1 MKNESTVDIVA
12 RKARSFVALC
22 AGLLA
27 LTACGNLTG
36 GGFGEAAVVVSG
48 DHEPPPPAPAMVAS
62 EGPAATSALVSGP
75 ALADEPE
82 EPEGEVEIDM
92 QLFLVDDLGRS
103 TQLGGDEVRV
113 KVDLQGVVPEEA
125 ARRLVAAVHYS
136 ELRVI
141 FTKIQAEV
149 EAGLVIDGVPI
160 LGEVHV
166 ELEDVHLEVV
176 RPIDI
181 DLLEGETVELV
192 LDLNAPAWLAAV
204 NPITRTVDETVF
216 AALVSVAVD

>member
-1 MKNESTVDIVA
+1 MKNDSTVDSLA
-12 RKARSFVALC
+12 RRSRSLVALIT
-22 AGLLA
+22 APLI

-48 DHEPPPPAPAMVAS
+48 DHEPAPPSPAIVAS
-62 EGPAATSALVSGP
+62 KTPAAGP
-75 ALADEPE
+75 ALADEEE

-92 QLFLVDDLGRS
+92 QLFLVDDLGHQ
-103 TQLGGDEVRV
+103 TQLGGDELRV
-113 KVDLQGVVPEEA
+113 KVDLQGVIPEEA
-125 ARRLVAAVHYS
+125 ARRFVAAVHYS

-149 EAGLVIDGVPI
+149 EAGLVINGIPI

-166 ELEDVHLEVV
+166 ELENVHLEVV
-176 RPIDI
+176 RPIDV
-181 DLLEGETVELV
+181 DLQEGEAVELV

-204 NPITRTVDETVF
+204 DPLTQTVDATVF
-216 AALVSVAVD
+216 ASLVGVAVP

>member
-1 MKNESTVDIVA
+1 MTYDS
-12 RKARSFVALC
+12 
-22 AGLLA
+22 LLA
-27 LTACGNLTG
+27 VLPTWLRPVLVLSASIVVCACGNLTAG
-36 GGFGEAAVVVSG
+36 GYGEADVFVSG
-48 DHEPPPPAPAMVAS
+48 DAEDPAPPPTMYAAPT
-62 EGPAATSALVSGP
+62 PISAPL
-75 ALADEPE
+75 LADDDDEA
-82 EPEGEVEIDM
+82 EGEVEVELE
-92 QLFLVDDLGRS
+92 LFLVTDAGDPVRLGR
-103 TQLGGDEVRV
+103 DELRVR
-113 KVDLQGVVPEEA
+113 VDLQGVEPEHA
-125 ARRLVAAVHYS
+125 VVRQRLSAPARFTG
-136 ELRVI
+136 LRMV
-141 FTKIQAEV
+141 FTEIHAEV

-216 AALVSVAVD
+216 ASLVSVAVD